1 MALKSDGVRAAG
13 YDARHFRQGGGED
26 GEPPMS
32 GVARLMK
39 EEDERA
45 AVGDDDSGE
54 SDIPGAVVKLREE
67 IAGLRQDNKRDME
80 RMDKMLYEMRGM
92 VDRIEAVYADARDE
106 EHSVQQAVL
115 NGVNKAQQQAEEI
128 TLKNINEA
136 TERSRQAIDKMAQ
149 ESKRRI
155 ERLAMITLPDRMF
168 HFLKWTAL
176 MLALFIMVHI
186 VWQMF

>member
-13 YDARHFRQGGGED
+13 DDARHFRQGGEEA

-54 SDIPGAVVKLREE
+54 LDIPGAVVKLREE
-67 IAGLRQDNKRDME
+67 IAGLRQDNKSNMNK
-80 RMDKMLYEMRGM
+80 MDKMLYEMRGM

-128 TLKNINEA
+128 TLRNIDEA
-136 TERSRQAIDKMAQ
+136 TERSRQAVDKMAQ